1 MISNTFPHG
10 SYRKSEDADMMDKKA
25 AAEYQQ
31 EKKDFAR
38 YRCVQYTFNGKIKNS
53 RGRFKT
59 NLAPVFFRN
68 KSSLFS

>member
-25 AAEYQQ
+25 ATEYQQ

-38 YRCVQYTFNGKIKNS
+38 YRCVQYTFNGKIK
-53 RGRFKT
+53 K
-59 NLAPVFFRN
+59 
-68 KSSLFS
+68 

>member
-1 MISNTFPHG
+1 
-10 SYRKSEDADMMDKKA
+10 MMDKKA

-53 RGRFKT
+53 RGQVQT